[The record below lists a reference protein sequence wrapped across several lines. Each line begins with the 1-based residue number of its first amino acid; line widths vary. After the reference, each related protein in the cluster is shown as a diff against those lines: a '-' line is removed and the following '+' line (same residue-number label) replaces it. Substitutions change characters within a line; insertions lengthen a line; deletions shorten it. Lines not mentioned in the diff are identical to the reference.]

1 MTKRIITT
9 ARILPDGQPFNV
21 VGRFGWMLKALVEAG
36 ERGVTPI
43 DHPAPRHSAY
53 VHRLRKDYGLLIETI
68 DEKHGGP
75 YPGSHARYVIR
86 TEVEIIPA
94 EASAADGRAAA

>member
-1 MTKRIITT
+1 M
-9 ARILPDGQPFNV
+9 V
-21 VGRFGWMLKALVEAG
+21 KALVEAG

-86 TEVEIIPA
+86 TEVEIIPT
-94 EASAADGRAAA
+94 EVSPADGRAAA

>member
-9 ARILPDGQPFNV
+9 ARVLPDGQPFKV
-21 VGRFGWMLKALVEAG
+21 VGRFGWMLKALVEAA

-43 DHPAPRHSAY
+43 DHPAPRISAY
-53 VHRLRKDYGLLIETI
+53 VHKLRKNYGLLIETI

-75 YPGSHARYVIR
+75 YPGSHARYVLR
-86 TEVEIIPA
+86 TEVEILPA
-94 EASAADGRAAA
+94 DEAAAEERAAA